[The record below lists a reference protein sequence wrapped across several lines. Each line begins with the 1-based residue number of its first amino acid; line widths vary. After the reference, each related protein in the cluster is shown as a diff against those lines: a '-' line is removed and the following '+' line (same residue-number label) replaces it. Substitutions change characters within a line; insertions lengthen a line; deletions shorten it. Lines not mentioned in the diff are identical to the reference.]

1 MNESQFLG
9 ASLSAATR
17 GQLAEQS
24 LFDEPES
31 GVDHWERYRMPQGVT
46 RSTVGAAESSITA
59 VGTNAHQD
67 EARLQRVRFDQQTS
81 QVPVPEQLYSR
92 QSDAGQRG
100 AEQANSASTTDKKEE
115 GVPSILVIGLEIAAA
130 AFFVRCGMKHLAK
143 NGISFFESAGGTAK
157 TLVPKFETT
166 AKAISPTTIAE
177 LNPLRNTAVNLEHHI
192 PKIRTTER
200 ETGPLRVG

>member
-9 ASLSAATR
+9 ASLSAAIR

-24 LFDEPES
+24 LFDTNEQVS
-31 GVDHWERYRMPQGVT
+31 GVDQWDRYRMPQGVT
-46 RSTVGAAESSITA
+46 HSPGGAAESSITA
-59 VGTNAHQD
+59 VGTNAHHQD
-67 EARLQRVRFDQQTS
+67 EARVQ
-81 QVPVPEQLYSR
+81 P
-92 QSDAGQRG
+92 G
-100 AEQANSASTTDKKEE
+100 AEQANLASTTDKKDE
-115 GVPSILVIGLEIAAA
+115 GVPGVLVIGLEIAAA

-166 AKAISPTTIAE
+166 AKTISPTTIAE